1 MPPAIPSPPPS
12 PPPPAPLVEA
22 VLFDYGGVLFP
33 EDGDAFDAFA
43 APFGLAPGRL
53 WAAYHD
59 IPEHR
64 LSRTGRIGPQEYLD
78 AVARDLA
85 RDLGP
90 ARARELVHA
99 FQRAR
104 SLQSPID
111 PAMDAVLARLRG
123 HVRLGLLSNAGRGA
137 RERLDAAGVT
147 ARFDDTLCSAEVG
160 LAKPDPEVFRL
171 AASRLGVAP
180 SACAFVD
187 DLPRNVDGARA
198 VGMQAFLYARR
209 RHDDLLAFL
218 RSLGLSV
225 P

>member
-1 MPPAIPSPPPS
+1 MTAAVTRDQILAEITRSLVDDFDVDPA
-12 PPPPAPLVEA
+12 LVSASARLREDLDLDSIDA
-22 VLFDYGGVLFP
+22 VD
-33 EDGDAFDAFA
+33 
-43 APFGLAPGRL
+43 
-53 WAAYHD
+53 
-59 IPEHR
+59 
-64 LSRTGRIGPQEYLD
+64 LSVKMQELTGRRVEESTLRAIRTVGDVVD

-99 FQRAR
+99 FQHAR

-160 LAKPDPEVFRL
+160 LAKPDPQVYRL

-187 DLPRNVDGARA
+187 DMPRNVDGARA

-209 RHDDLLAFL
+209 RHAEFL
-218 RSLGLSV
+218 GFLTSLGLPV